1 MRRVISLLVL
11 CALVGPAWAATV
23 REDQARLAARAWV
36 SRGGTLGAR
45 LGAKVKNLSKVVCA
59 TEKGTNTVYVA
70 GMDSLGTVFLATD
83 TTLNPVI
90 AFTAATND
98 FSTIDSKSPLW
109 ALLSRAGKKTSVA
122 TMKTAASATA
132 TATTTAAS
140 ENESLWKTLIA
151 EGADLE
157 AADGDTSSV
166 KRPRTAVATLD
177 DIRVAP
183 LVESKWSQGDVGGKR
198 CYNRFTPDLQNG
210 ERAFCGCVATAM
222 SQIMRY
228 HKFPSASR
236 PSVTRTCYV
245 NTYAATKEDPDCV
258 TNMTTQAG
266 FYDWD
271 NMPLVPG
278 DDVTDAQCEAIGKL
292 TSDAGISVN
301 MNYGAAAD
309 GSSGAFDFCV
319 PKGLKEAFGYASADY
334 YSAPEISD
342 DQTAMERGLFAN
354 LDAGYPV
361 LLGVYDYDNGGHA
374 IVGDGYGYKDDVA
387 YVHLNMGWSGQWDFW
402 YNLPNIDSL
411 PSFDTFDDM
420 VVNIFPAESNVAL
433 LTGRVTDSNG
443 AAVSGAAVSIY
454 DANTRALVATP
465 TTSASGVYGVTLAPG
480 TYDVE
485 VAKTGLPAGSLASIS
500 LPRTTRTTTTYEV
513 YIVYNRTDPSKTWK
527 VAYTNVEEVSSL
539 GNSYG
544 NDVTLPVSR
553 AEMAVGDE
561 TRRYA
566 TLDAAME
573 DARALCASGTLDSA
587 TIKILASLSLEKT
600 VTNDFPCVITLASDP
615 SEDAPQITRVNG
627 ASLRVLSGGSLT
639 LSSVTF
645 AEASSTAVVVESG
658 GQLRLG
664 SGVTLGVPT
673 TTVAVETADAD
684 GLLLAGAL
692 ESGFTLNCLAAQ
704 DAGDVFAATDGLS
717 LEAANKAASL
727 IANKADEFGEV
738 RGVAEEGES
747 GVLVLKWEEI
757 PVPIAEAAGFFIGL
771 DGSINTAARFD
782 RLIEKFQD
790 FQTEGLVDEKAEI
803 VVYNL
808 TDLSFKNRMTITSP
822 VTLRGASAAVEIS
835 TIAKTAGFD
844 VLAGGTLTLKDIAF
858 KNFKGDTFLKVD
870 GGEVVLASGARLDTI
885 KGTNTNHGPNLLKS
899 GAFTMQSGAVITNGY
914 SKGYG
919 GGICAVGGHLALEG
933 GTIAACSAGMGGGG
947 VYATLTLPTNT
958 VSAVTNI
965 SLGGDI
971 AFSNNT
977 VYVAGKWPYQDILLS
992 GTNYQAVTISK
1003 PLVALKRSI
1012 TLACNVT
1019 TNGAPFATYDET
1031 ALSDDAARSSA
1042 RAFLC
1047 ANPATT
1053 GAVLSGQA
1061 NGGVMRWLDV
1071 TAELAEEEAALDEK
1085 NRHRAVV
1092 KLTFEDGREAYYA
1105 KLETAFQVA
1114 RGDFT
1119 AEVLDFN
1126 SEVHSLTNFVFSDD
1140 LVITSR
1146 VTLTSFNGVREIF
1159 RGADASIRVEP
1170 TGSLTLTNIT
1180 YTNVTA
1186 TVAGATSSSD
1196 SALIYVRGGEL
1207 TLAAGATVG
1216 GLYKDEKFSEKAR
1229 SASAVVVYSGGKFT
1243 MESGATIRDCQ
1254 NESVDS
1260 AGVQSGVGGGVLLD
1274 TRSEGRFQ
1282 GGTIS
1287 NCRTSSGAAVYVC
1300 NESKAYVSGDFTA
1313 TDNVSVVTETLNNF
1327 VVEDSSTLYLAGDL
1341 SASDGIGVTA
1351 SDLIK
1356 GDTNLVATVEE
1367 WASWEDFAALTNSA
1381 AKFVRDADT
1390 RVHGFLVTNVTEKTA
1405 YVVWSTAIE
1414 DGVVTIGEKVFYA
1427 AGEVPPLPDPEPSV
1441 VTNVPTA
1448 IAFQSIERLSE
1459 TSWRLIVTNIV
1470 PWCHYRLLSAD
1481 DLESGFVEAEWK
1493 QMGADAPAAW
1503 TNDVES
1509 TGATRFWKA
1518 EGKEGEV
1525 GEKQND

>member
-1 MRRVISLLVL
+1 MRKIISLLAL
-11 CALVGPAWAATV
+11 CALVSHA
-23 REDQARLAARAWV
+23 QASIVQEKEAKLAARAWV

-45 LGAKVKNLSKVVCA
+45 LGAKVKNLSQVVCA

-109 ALLSRAGKKTSVA
+109 ALLSRAGKKTTSVA
-122 TMKTAASATA
+122 TMKTAASVTA
-132 TATTTAAS
+132 KATTTAAS
-140 ENESLWKTLIA
+140 ENESLWASLIA
-151 EGADLE
+151 EGANLE
-157 AADGDTSSV
+157 AADSDTSSV
-166 KRPRTAVATLD
+166 QRPRTAVATLD

-183 LVESKWSQGDVGGKR
+183 LVESKWSQGDVGGKH

-228 HKFPSASR
+228 HKFPSEPRS
-236 PSVTRTCYV
+236 SVTRTCYV

-266 FYDWD
+266 LYDWD

-278 DDVTDAQCEAIGKL
+278 DNVTDAQCEAIGQL

-334 YSAPEISD
+334 YSATEISD

-361 LLGVYDYDNGGHA
+361 LMGVSGYYGGHA
-374 IVGDGYGYKDDVA
+374 IVGDGYGYKDGVA
-387 YVHLNMGWSGQWDFW
+387 YVHLNMGWSGAWDFW
-402 YNLPNIDSL
+402 YNLPNIDSS

-420 VVNIFPAESNVAL
+420 VVNIFPEKSNVAL
-433 LTGRVTDSNG
+433 LTGRVTDSTG
-443 AAVSGAAVSIY
+443 AAVSGADVSIY
-454 DANTRALVATP
+454 DASTHALATTV
-465 TTSASGVYGVTLAPG
+465 TTSDSGVYGVTLAPG

-485 VAKTGLPAGSLASIS
+485 VSKTGLPAGSLTSIR
-500 LPRTTRTTTTYEV
+500 LPLTTRRTKSQPV
-513 YIVYNRTDPSKTWK
+513 YIVEDTWIET
-527 VAYTNVEEVSSL
+527 YTNVEEVSSL

-544 NDVTLPVSR
+544 NDVTLPVSC
-553 AEMAVGDE
+553 AEMEVGGE
-561 TRRYA
+561 TWRYA

-615 SEDAPQITRVNG
+615 LETAPQITRENG

-658 GQLRLG
+658 GQLRLE
-664 SGVTLGVPT
+664 SGVTLGVPSE
-673 TTVAVETADAD
+673 TVAIETADAN

-704 DAGDVFAATDGLS
+704 DAGDVFAATEGLT
-717 LEAANKAASL
+717 LETANKAAAL
-727 IANKADEFGEV
+727 IENAADEFGEV
-738 RGVAEEGES
+738 RGVAEENEL

-757 PVPIAEAAGFFIGL
+757 PVPIAEAAGFFIGC
-771 DGSINTAARFD
+771 DGSTNTAARFD

-803 VVYNL
+803 VVSNR
-808 TDLSFKNRMTITSP
+808 TDLSFMNRMTIRSP
-822 VTLRGASAAVEIS
+822 VTLRGASAAVEIAS
-835 TIAKTAGFD
+835 IAKTAGFD
-844 VLAGGTLTLKDIAF
+844 ILTGGTLTLKDITF

-885 KGTNTNHGPNLLKS
+885 KGTNANHGPNLLKS

-919 GGICAVGGHLALEG
+919 GGICAMGGHLSLEG

-947 VYATLTLPTNT
+947 VYAMLTNT
-958 VSAVTNI
+958 VSDVTNI

-977 VYVAGKWPYQDILLS
+977 VYVAGKRPYQDILLS

-1003 PLVALKRSI
+1003 PLLALKRSI

-1019 TNGAPFATYDET
+1019 TNGAAFATYKAKSAASSDGETALSDGET
-1031 ALSDDAARSSA
+1031 ALSDDAAQSSA

-1061 NGGVMRWLDV
+1061 DGGVIRWRDV
-1071 TAELAEEEAALDEK
+1071 TAELAEEEAALDEDER
-1085 NRHRAVV
+1085 NLAVI

-1119 AEVLDFN
+1119 AEVLDFD

-1146 VTLTSFNGVREIF
+1146 VTLTSASDVSAISR
-1159 RGADASIRVEP
+1159 RADASIRVEP

-1180 YTNVTA
+1180 YTNATA
-1186 TVAGATSSSD
+1186 TVAGAASSSD
-1196 SALIYVRGGEL
+1196 SALIYVRGGAL

-1216 GLYKDEKFSEKAR
+1216 GLYKDAAFSATAR
-1229 SASAVVVYSGGKFT
+1229 SASAVVVYSGGTFT
-1243 MESGATIRDCQ
+1243 MESGATIRDCK
-1254 NESVDS
+1254 NESVDP
-1260 AGVQSGVGGGVLLD
+1260 ADVQSGVGGGVLLD
-1274 TRSEGRFQ
+1274 TGSEGRFQ

-1367 WASWEDFAALTNSA
+1367 WATWDFAALTNSA

-1390 RVHGFLVTNVTEKTA
+1390 RVHGFLVTNATEKA

-1414 DGVVTIGEKVFYA
+1414 NGVVTVGEEVFYA
-1427 AGEVPPLPDPEPSV
+1427 AGEVPTDPSV

-1481 DLESGFVEAEWK
+1481 DLESGFQEAEWK
-1493 QMGADAPAAW
+1493 QMGADAPTAW

-1525 GEKQND
+1525 GEK